1 MTMLLMAGSQSFE
14 VEQLTDMPPDWPGI
28 KVMTTSPD
36 LDLESVLSAGTEVK
50 IQGDGVSSGSYEV
63 AYLLSPAAPRN
74 WRIFLTSKSGAAMG
88 SATGAAKAPAN
99 TDAPNSEKMFTIK
112 VSGLLGGGVRRSV
125 QEYKVPFSRLS
136 QEVSRITKSGAQI
149 ISITEAVTLTSL
161 E

>member
-14 VEQLTDMPPDWPGI
+14 VEQLTDVPPDWPGI
-28 KVMTTSPD
+28 KVMTKSPD
-36 LDLESVLSAGTEVK
+36 LELESVLSEGTEVK
-50 IQGDGVSSGSYEV
+50 IQGDGAGSYEV

-74 WRIFLTSKSGAAMG
+74 WRIFLKSKSGSTEG
-88 SATGAAKAPAN
+88 TAAKAPAN
-99 TDAPNSEKMFTIK
+99 TDAPNQDKLFTIK

-125 QEYKVPFSRLS
+125 QEYKVPYSRLS

-149 ISITEAVTLTSL
+149 ISITEAVPLTSL